1 MHQLYDSPPAQCQP
15 DRGALSGGRL
25 LCGKT
30 IGIVGAG
37 AIGKRV
43 AALCKAFGCR
53 VIAYNR
59 SQVTDPVF
67 DAQVTLD
74 ELLTQADIVSLH
86 CPLTP
91 QTQGMIGANELAK
104 MKPQALLINTAR
116 GAVVDSAALAQAL
129 QDGTIAGAACDVF
142 ESEPPL
148 PADHP
153 LLHAPNTL
161 LTPHIAFASAES
173 MEQRADIV
181 FDNLYAWLDGK
192 QIHAV

>member
-1 MHQLYDSPPAQCQP
+1 
-15 DRGALSGGRL
+15 
-25 LCGKT
+25 
-30 IGIVGAG
+30 
-37 AIGKRV
+37 
-43 AALCKAFGCR
+43 
-53 VIAYNR
+53 
-59 SQVTDPVF
+59 
-67 DAQVTLD
+67 
-74 ELLTQADIVSLH
+74 
-86 CPLTP
+86 
-91 QTQGMIGANELAK
+91 MIGANELAK